1 MIGSSVKPSVVY
13 LCAEPVDFRKG
24 MGSLAVMIESQ
35 MHLNPFDQT
44 LYVFANRQ
52 YRAIKILYWDRNG
65 FCLWHKR
72 LEKEHYHWIRRGMQ
86 GVVSISYEQLEWLL
100 RGYDISLMTPHK
112 TLKYQSVT

>member
-1 MIGSSVKPSVVY
+1 MHRGYRIDTVY
-13 LCAEPVDFRKG
+13 ICRAPVDFRKSIAG
-24 MGSLAVMIESQ
+24 LSAMVEQCLG
-35 MHLNPFDQT
+35 LNPFAAS
-44 LYVFANRQ
+44 LFVFVNRD
-52 YRAIKILYWDRNG
+52 RNRLKILYWDRNG

-86 GVVSISYEQLEWLL
+86 GVISISFEQLDWLL

>member
-1 MIGSSVKPSVVY
+1 MHRGYRIDTVY
-13 LCAEPVDFRKG
+13 ICRAPVDFRKSIAG
-24 MGSLAVMIESQ
+24 LSAMVEQCLG
-35 MHLNPFDQT
+35 LNPFAAS
-44 LYVFANRQ
+44 LFVFVNRD
-52 YRAIKILYWDRNG
+52 RNRLKILYWDRNG